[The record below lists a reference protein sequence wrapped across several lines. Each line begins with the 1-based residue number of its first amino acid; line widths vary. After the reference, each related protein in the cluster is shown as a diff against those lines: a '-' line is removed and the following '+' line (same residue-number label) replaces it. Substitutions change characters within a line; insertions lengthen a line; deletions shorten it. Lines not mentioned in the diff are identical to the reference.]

1 MNCIFGLFDV
11 LGFTSFCENCDSR
24 NAEKVLKVMDDFET
38 EIPEIL
44 LHGLDAR
51 NDTPQEK
58 IDLLKNRLKWL
69 TFSDTIF
76 VAMPFEL
83 SDHPDALKFNLIF
96 FTILA
101 AYINRRM
108 FEIGLPVRG
117 AVHIG
122 DVMISKRCF
131 AGKAVVQ
138 AHRLSGKCQVA
149 ATVVSNEAHGLLFKI
164 FSEPKG
170 YHFMYATSIVES
182 DIPTD
187 IKQLPKTTL
196 WGNTFERMNTLCW
209 FFLEM
214 GRITRFEIPTDL
226 NAYVRGR
233 FTDHGKKLSCDRET
247 MKAFNTAKLFQD
259 WKAASNE
266 QYRQQVTMTARN
278 TANQS

>member
-1 MNCIFGLFDV
+1 MNCIFGIFDV
-11 LGFTSFCENCDSR
+11 LGFASFCENCDSR
-24 NAEKVLKVMDDFET
+24 NAERVFKVMDDFET
-38 EIPEIL
+38 EIPDIL
-44 LHGLDAR
+44 LHGLDAK

-83 SDHPDALKFNLIF
+83 SDHPDAVKFNLIF

-122 DVMISKRCF
+122 DVLISKRCF
-131 AGKAVVQ
+131 AGKAVME
-138 AHRLSGKCQVA
+138 AHRLSAKCQVA
-149 ATVVSNEAHGLLFKI
+149 ATVVSDETHKLLFKI

-170 YHFMYATSIVES
+170 YHFMYADSIVEC
-182 DIPTD
+182 DVPTGTAQVS
-187 IKQLPKTTL
+187 KSLL
-196 WGNTFERMNTLCW
+196 GNTSEKMKTLCW

-214 GRITRFEIPTDL
+214 GRIERFVIPSDF
-226 NAYVRGR
+226 NSFVRAK
-233 FTDHGKKLSCDRET
+233 FTAHGKKLSGDKET

-259 WKAASNE
+259 WMAASSR
-266 QYRQQVTMTARN
+266 QYRQHVAMTAQNNR
-278 TANQS
+278 QST